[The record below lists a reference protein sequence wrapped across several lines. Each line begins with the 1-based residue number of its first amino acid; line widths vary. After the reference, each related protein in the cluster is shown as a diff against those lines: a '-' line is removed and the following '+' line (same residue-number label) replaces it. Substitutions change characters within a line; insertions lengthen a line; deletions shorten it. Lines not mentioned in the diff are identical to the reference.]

1 MANTFKPDFI
11 IIPMSVILNKNLQP
25 LDYIVYWAVYFLSTL
40 KDWECKASNKTL
52 AEMVWDRNQRSISNS
67 LTRLE
72 AEWFL
77 SRKTVVSNWETK
89 RLSITPIVTF
99 VKGVSSDDD
108 RGVIK
113 WWRGVSSNDEQ
124 NNNIYNNNILQIP
137 LPEETLPVKKDLDRK
152 QLVNKLLSKWNSYNP
167 AIGYSNITQR
177 KSVEAMLDAMPLE
190 EAERL
195 IETAIS
201 VQWQPFA
208 PVITTPYEL
217 RQKIIKLKNFIE
229 RQVWN

>member
-1 MANTFKPDFI
+1 
-11 IIPMSVILNKNLQP
+11 
-25 LDYIVYWAVYFLSTL
+25 
-40 KDWECKASNKTL
+40 
-52 AEMVWDRNQRSISNS
+52 
-67 LTRLE
+67 
-72 AEWFL
+72 
-77 SRKTVVSNWETK
+77 
-89 RLSITPIVTF
+89 
-99 VKGVSSDDD
+99 
-108 RGVIK
+108 
-113 WWRGVSSNDEQ
+113 VSSNDEQ

-201 VQWQPFA
+201 VQ
-208 PVITTPYEL
+208 
-217 RQKIIKLKNFIE
+217 
-229 RQVWN
+229 

>member
-1 MANTFKPDFI
+1 MQNTFKPDFI
-11 IIPMSVILNKNLQP
+11 IIPISVILNKNLQP

-40 KDWECKASNKTL
+40 KNWECTASNKTI
-52 AEMVWDRNQRSISNS
+52 AEMVWDKNQRSVSNS

-72 AEWFL
+72 NEWFIF
-77 SRKTVVSNWETK
+77 RKTIVKNWETK
-89 RLSITPIVTF
+89 RLSITPTVTF
-99 VKGVSSDDD
+99 VNGVSSNDD

-113 WWRGVSSNDEQ
+113 WWMGVSSIDEQ

-137 LPEETLPVKKDLDRK
+137 LPEETIHVKKDLDKK
-152 QLVNKLLSKWNSYNP
+152 QSVNKLLYKWNSYNP
-167 AIGYSNITQR
+167 AIWYSNITQR
-177 KSVEAMLDAMPLE
+177 KSVEAMLDAMTLE

-208 PVITTPYEL
+208 PTITTPYEL